1 MKKLLSALL
10 VLTLMLGLAN
20 MALADLERVQV
31 APLKKT
37 VLKELVVK
45 LIDRQ
50 K

>member
-1 MKKLLSALL
+1 MKAVTDKMILDY
-10 VLTLMLGLAN
+10 AN